1 MKIVVIDKNVDRHKW
16 HREFWDTEYPD
27 YNIDIVKSLS
37 REEVSSLTCD
47 AAIIHYNNSEST
59 YFEENENIDYI
70 KIFFSGGTT
79 SIKEYPEENEYYVP
93 QAHLPSFIKNK
104 LNGLVGI

>member
-1 MKIVVIDKNVDRHKW
+1 MINKLFK
-16 HREFWDTEYPD
+16 D
-27 YNIDIVKSLS
+27 YTNSRPKDIF
-37 REEVSSLTCD
+37 
-47 AAIIHYNNSEST
+47 IHYNNNEST
-59 YFEENENIDYI
+59 YFEDNENIDYI